1 MAYRVLQ
8 IVIVG
13 FWAIMTGLLVRS
25 VVSEAARYTEVPLVE
40 FAGQI
45 LGKRVQSPTLLIF
58 ADGVEVGDAV
68 VFTQPKTRDGN
79 SGYLVRINGK
89 LNTEHLAQDG
99 NVSIATAATPTIR
112 FTITANL
119 DKNGAA
125 EAVDLVLKPQSGAL
139 EIALGYK
146 PGKGGLTYRVTDGK
160 RTIYSNEG
168 GGSPDILGG
177 LGSLP
182 LAALTAGGLPMA
194 GFPTELGEMEIASK
208 AGGASELFVAK
219 KGKAKMGK
227 HDFSAYVIEIAT
239 PLGGKPVRL
248 VFSIS
253 GELMAVQ
260 NIPGHTIIAESFV
273 APAAPGEK
281 HVLTDW

>member
-25 VVSEAARYTEVPLVE
+25 VVSEAGRYTEVPLAE

-58 ADGVEVGDAV
+58 ADGVEVGNAM
-68 VFTQPKTRDGN
+68 VFSQPRKRDG
-79 SGYLVRINGK
+79 SQGYLVRING
-89 LNTEHLAQDG
+89 NFDTEHLAKSGDLS
-99 NVSIATAATPTIR
+99 VATAVTPTIQ
-112 FTITANL
+112 FEIMAHLNQE
-119 DKNGAA
+119 GAA
-125 EAVDLVLKPQSGAL
+125 DDVKLVLRPQSSGL
-139 EIALGYK
+139 EINLGYA
-146 PGKGGLTYRVTDGK
+146 PEKGGLTYSVTNGK
-160 RTIYSNEG
+160 NTIYSNEG
-168 GGSPDILGG
+168 GGAPDILGG
-177 LGSLP
+177 LNGIP
-182 LAALTAGGLPMA
+182 LAALAAGGLPMA
-194 GFPTELGEMEIASK
+194 GLPTELGGLEMASK
-208 AGGASELFVAK
+208 AGAASELFVAK

-239 PLGGKPVRL
+239 PLGGKPIRL

-253 GELMAVQ
+253 GELMAVE